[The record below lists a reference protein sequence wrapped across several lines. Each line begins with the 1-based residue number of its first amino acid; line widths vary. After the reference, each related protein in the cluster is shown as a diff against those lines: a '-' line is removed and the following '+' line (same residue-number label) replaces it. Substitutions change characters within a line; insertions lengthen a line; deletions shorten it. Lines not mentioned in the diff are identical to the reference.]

1 MKETN
6 AIANLSS
13 SANSTEVTLHKI
25 LASKTSPA
33 LSELKKNKGEQ
44 TALGVLVALMDECQQ
59 YFNLQQPMNA
69 QQLMLTAELIMEE
82 YYYLRIEELRVCFRM
97 AMKGEFGPVYNR
109 IDGQV
114 FFEWIMKYMP
124 KRQLITD
131 RMKQDQQSNNNI
143 YDIFAHPQMA
153 EALNDV
159 VEKIEARKLEQPVQE
174 PKRDKPSQLESAL
187 MDEYDALPQWDNNPR
202 FRVYKNKPYQFT
214 EYRMERYR
222 ELIEQ
227 QNEY

>member
-1 MKETN
+1 
-6 AIANLSS
+6 LQ
-13 SANSTEVTLHKI
+13 KI

-82 YYYLRIEELRVCFRM
+82 YYYLRIEELRMCFRM

-114 FFEWIMKYMP
+114 FFEWIVKYMP

-131 RMKQDQQSNNNI
+131 RMKQEQQSNNNI
-143 YDIFAHPQMA
+143 YEIFAHPQMN
-153 EALNDV
+153 EAMKDV
-159 VEKIEARKLEQPVQE
+159 VTKLDAKMLQE
-174 PKRDKPSQLESAL
+174 PVKEIIRRKPSELEVAL
-187 MDEYDALPQWDNNPR
+187 MREYDELPQWVNDQR
-202 FRVYKNKPYQFT
+202 FRLYKNKPFQFT
-214 EYRMERYR
+214 EYRYERYR
-222 ELIEQ
+222 ELIEN

>member
-1 MKETN
+1 MNERNELVTLKSY
-6 AIANLSS
+6 AN
-13 SANSTEVTLHKI
+13 NTEVVLQQI
-25 LASKTSPA
+25 LTSKTSPA
-33 LSELKKNKGEQ
+33 LSELKKHKGEKV
-44 TALGVLVALMDECQQ
+44 ALEVLVALMDECQQ

-97 AMKGEFGPVYNR
+97 AMKGVFGPVYNR

-114 FFEWIMKYMP
+114 FFEWIIKYMP

-131 RMKQDQQSNNNI
+131 RMKQEQQSNNNI
-143 YDIFAHPQMA
+143 YEMFQHPQVK
-153 EALNDV
+153 EAIQTAADKL
-159 VEKIEARKLEQPVQE
+159 KIEEAPAQE
-174 PKRDKPSQLESAL
+174 PKRTSPSRFEQML
-187 MDEYDALPQWDNNPR
+187 MDEFDALPIWDDNIR
-202 FRVYKNKPYQFT
+202 FSVYKNKPYMFT
-214 EYRMERYR
+214 EYRKERYR

>member
-1 MKETN
+1 
-6 AIANLSS
+6 LQ
-13 SANSTEVTLHKI
+13 KI

-82 YYYLRIEELRVCFRM
+82 YYYLRIEELRMCFRM

-114 FFEWIMKYMP
+114 FFEWIVKYMP

-131 RMKQDQQSNNNI
+131 RMKQEQQSNNNI
-143 YDIFAHPQMA
+143 YEIFAHPQMN
-153 EALNDV
+153 EAMKDV
-159 VEKIEARKLEQPVQE
+159 VTKLDAKMLQE
-174 PKRDKPSQLESAL
+174 PVKEIIHGKPSELEVAL
-187 MDEYDALPQWDNNPR
+187 MREYDELPQWVNDQR
-202 FRVYKNKPYQFT
+202 FRLYKNKPFQFT
-214 EYRMERYR
+214 EYRYERYR
-222 ELIEQ
+222 ELIEN

>member
-1 MKETN
+1 MNEKN
-6 AIANLSS
+6 ALANLKS
-13 SANSTEVTLHKI
+13 SANSTEVTLQQI
-25 LASKTSPA
+25 LAAKTSPA

-114 FFEWIMKYMP
+114 FFEWIIKYMP

-131 RMKQDQQSNNNI
+131 RMKQEQQINNNI
-143 YDIFAHPQMA
+143 YEMFQHPQVQ
-153 EALNDV
+153 EAIQQAADKL
-159 VEKIEARKLEQPVQE
+159 KIEEAPAQE
-174 PKRDKPSQLESAL
+174 AKRSTPSRFEKML
-187 MDEYDALPQWDNNPR
+187 MDEYDELPTWDNDMR
-202 FRVYKNKPYQFT
+202 FRVYNNKPYQFT
-214 EYRMERYR
+214 EFRKERYR

>member
-1 MKETN
+1 
-6 AIANLSS
+6 LQ
-13 SANSTEVTLHKI
+13 KI

-114 FFEWIMKYMP
+114 FFEWIVKYMP

-131 RMKQDQQSNNNI
+131 RMKQEQQSNNNI
-143 YDIFAHPQMA
+143 YEIFAHPQMN

-159 VEKIEARKLEQPVQE
+159 VQKIEERKMQEPVQE
-174 PKRDKPSQLESAL
+174 IIRGKPSELEVAL
-187 MDEYDALPQWDNNPR
+187 MREYDELPQWINDQR
-202 FRVYKNKPYQFT
+202 FRLYKNKPFQFT
-214 EYRMERYR
+214 EYRYERYR
-222 ELIEQ
+222 ELIEN